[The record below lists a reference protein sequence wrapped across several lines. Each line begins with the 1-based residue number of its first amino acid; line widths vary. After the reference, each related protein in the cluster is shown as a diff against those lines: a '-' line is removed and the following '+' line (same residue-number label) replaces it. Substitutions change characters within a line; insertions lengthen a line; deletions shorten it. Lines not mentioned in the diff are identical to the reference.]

1 MTANRSAIR
10 NQQGVALVLS
20 LFLLLA
26 VSVVG
31 ASLMYL
37 SQSETYSSMNYRLM
51 SQARYGAEAG
61 VQRASNF
68 LMYTTSYTAPA
79 TGSGTDPISAYN
91 TGVSPVTYNN
101 SPVILSANSS
111 VTANYPVAA
120 VKTAFAAIA
129 GTLSTGTSTV
139 TYAPYATLMSMEEI
153 PAASAV
159 DGVAHTLQTWQI
171 TADGTMPVGGR
182 TAQVQ
187 VTATL
192 DTQKISTQ
200 GNSLAYGVFATADT
214 CGAITFSGGGE
225 TKSYDSS
232 TYTQN
237 GSAPTAANGGLLN
250 SGGNVGTNG
259 NLTDSGNAI
268 IYGTLT
274 TPRVGVGKCSSG
286 NVTAE
291 ATSGGATVTGGI
303 VQLSQPVPFST
314 PSIAD
319 PGPPTTNLNIT
330 GSSTC
335 LTFLTVLPAGAICT
349 GATGATGLTINPNG
363 QTITW
368 GDLSLSGGASLTLK
382 GGTYNVN
389 SFSESGGSTITT
401 SLGTV
406 TMTVSKNFSMA
417 GNSNLVLNATTKLNV
432 VNTSSSNTPVDF
444 SGGTV
449 SNPSYQP
456 TRFQITY
463 GGNKDMKLTGGS
475 AFASVV
481 YAPNSAIDLSGGSGF
496 YGEMV
501 GKTIKNTG
509 GTTIYYDRNLA
520 NSGLFTTTQFMPGNP
535 MMSAFSWKTF

>member
-1 MTANRSAIR
+1 MTANRSVIR
-10 NQQGVALVLS
+10 NQQGIALVLS

-26 VSVVG
+26 MSVVG

-61 VQRASNF
+61 VQRAANF
-68 LMYTTSYTAPA
+68 LMYTTSYTPPA

-91 TGVSPVTYNN
+91 TAVSPVTYNN

-111 VTANYPVAA
+111 VTANYPVPAT
-120 VKTAFAAIA
+120 KTAFAAIA

-139 TYAPYATLMSMEEI
+139 TYAPYATLVSMEEI
-153 PAASAV
+153 SAATSV

-171 TADGTMPVGGR
+171 TADGTLPVGAR

-192 DTQKISTQ
+192 DTAKISTP
-200 GNSLAYGVFATADT
+200 GSALNYGLFATAST
-214 CGAITFSGGGE
+214 CGSITFGGGGE

-237 GSAPTAANGGLLN
+237 GSAPTSSNGGLLS

-259 NLTDSGNAI
+259 NLTESGNAI
-268 IYGTLT
+268 INGTLS
-274 TPRVGVGKCSSG
+274 TPRVGVGNCSSG
-286 NVTAE
+286 NVDALSSSGQ
-291 ATSGGATVTGGI
+291 AVVTSGV
-303 VQLSQPVPFST
+303 VKLSQPVTFAT

-319 PGPPTTNLNIT
+319 PGPPTSNMSISASDTCASIT
-330 GSSTC
+330 
-335 LTFLTVLPAGAICT
+335 LPAGATCS
-349 GATGATGLTINPNG
+349 GASAATGLTINPNG

-368 GDLSLSGGASLTLK
+368 GDVSLSGGAKMTLR

-389 SFSESGGSTITT
+389 SISESGGSTMTT

-406 TMTVSKNFSMA
+406 TLTVSKDFSMS
-417 GNSNLVLNATTKLNV
+417 GNSMLTTNTTTLLKV
-432 VNTSSSNTPVDF
+432 VSTSTSNTPVDF

-449 SNPSYQP
+449 SNPSYLP

-463 GGNKDMKLTGGS
+463 GGTKDMKLSGGS

-481 YAPNSAIDLSGGSGF
+481 YAPNSAIDLQGGSGF

-501 GKTIKNTG
+501 GNTIKNSG

-520 NSGLFTTTQFMPGNP
+520 NSGLFSTPQFMPGNP